1 MSYTEPLRMKK
12 RETLPDA
19 VLEYFRKQG
28 SIGGKKRA
36 QQMSPEER
44 SEQARKAVNSRWAK
58 QRNSKKI
65 SEKKSR

>member
-1 MSYTEPLRMKK
+1 MTK
-12 RETLPDA
+12 REKLPDA

-28 SIGGKKRA
+28 SIGGKRRA

-58 QRNSKKI
+58 QKNSKKV
-65 SEKKSR
+65 SEEETR